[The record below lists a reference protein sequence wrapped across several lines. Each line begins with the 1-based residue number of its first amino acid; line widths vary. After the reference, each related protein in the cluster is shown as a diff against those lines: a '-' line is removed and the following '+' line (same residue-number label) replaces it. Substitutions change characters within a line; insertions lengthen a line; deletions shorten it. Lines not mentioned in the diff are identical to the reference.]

1 MLNLKWNRNCF
12 SISFVENNFWG
23 KSTEFIANS
32 LRQSAVYWGPAQFEV
47 KFVEI
52 LAAFVA
58 HQRPRQSLA
67 PQKRKKSPKKVFNNS
82 AIGPLKGWFATLFCL
97 LESFKWFS
105 VFFLPVVWPGRHEKS
120 YELIE
125 NCLIVG
131 GRRTFCLQIQGR
143 GLWRKGL
150 SKWVAAIRE
159 DQSHWCNMR

>member
-58 HQRPRQSLA
+58 HQRPRQSLP
-67 PQKRKKSPKKVFNNS
+67 PQKRKKSPKKVFNDLWKVGLRHWRS
-82 AIGPLKGWFATLFCL
+82 IWL
-97 LESFKWFS
+97 LASFKWFS
-105 VFFLPVVWPGRHEKS
+105 VFFLPVVWPGRRENN

-150 SKWVAAIRE
+150 SKWVRAIRE
-159 DQSHWCNMR
+159 DQSHWCNVR

>member
-58 HQRPRQSLA
+58 HQRPRQSLP

-125 NCLIVG
+125 VG
-131 GRRTFCLQIQGR
+131 RDLFDC
-143 GLWRKGL
+143 WRKKNFLFTNSGEGAL
-150 SKWVAAIRE
+150 EEGA
-159 DQSHWCNMR
+159 

>member
-58 HQRPRQSLA
+58 HQRPRQSLP
-67 PQKRKKSPKKVFNNS
+67 PQTGKSRPRKFSTVLPFDLWKVGLRHWRS
-82 AIGPLKGWFATLFCL
+82 ICL

-105 VFFLPVVWPGRHEKS
+105 VFSLPVVWPGRHEKS

-125 NCLIVG
+125 VG
-131 GRRTFCLQIQGR
+131 RDLFDCWWKKNFLFTNSGEGALEEG
-143 GLWRKGL
+143 
-150 SKWVAAIRE
+150 A
-159 DQSHWCNMR
+159 

>member
-58 HQRPRQSLA
+58 HQRPRQSLP
-67 PQKRKKSPKKVFNNS
+67 PQKRKKSPKKVFNDLWKVGLRHWRS
-82 AIGPLKGWFATLFCL
+82 ICL

-105 VFFLPVVWPGRHEKS
+105 VFSLPVVWPGRHEKS

-125 NCLIVG
+125 IG
-131 GRRTFCLQIQGR
+131 GELFDCK
-143 GLWRKGL
+143 RKKNFLFTNSGEGAL
-150 SKWVAAIRE
+150 EEGA
-159 DQSHWCNMR
+159 

>member
-58 HQRPRQSLA
+58 QQRPRQSLP
-67 PQKRKKSPKKVFNNS
+67 PQKRKKSPKKVFNDLWKVGLRHWRS
-82 AIGPLKGWFATLFCL
+82 IWL

-105 VFFLPVVWPGRHEKS
+105 VFFLPVVWPGRRENN

-125 NCLIVG
+125 NCSIVG

-143 GLWRKGL
+143 GLWREGL
-150 SKWVAAIRE
+150 SKWVGAIRE